1 MKKENESLK
10 RRLKPNTNPHS
21 VPRHNND
28 TNVNQNYDDV
38 NGYES
43 IDGNAEEVKLNKNTL
58 LEPQNSNVRKQ
69 NGPANLQT

>member
-21 VPRHNND
+21 VPRNNND

-58 LEPQNSNVRKQ
+58 LERQNSNVRKQ